1 MALPFGSPYNKNR
14 SNFPY
19 ILRGSYD
26 GYSYETESAL
36 RVGWEPEVSP
46 FDKDFDKTFLK
57 RCRAY
62 DNNGKDFDIE
72 YVFNM
77 LDNKR
82 YISDGVIST
91 VVAPEGQKNKMGD
104 TKLDVVYY

>member
-1 MALPFGSPYNKNR
+1 M
-14 SNFPY
+14 
-19 ILRGSYD
+19 
-26 GYSYETESAL
+26 
-36 RVGWEPEVSP
+36 
-46 FDKDFDKTFLK
+46 

-62 DNNGKDFDIE
+62 DINGKDFDIE

>member
-1 MALPFGSPYNKNR
+1 
-14 SNFPY
+14 
-19 ILRGSYD
+19 
-26 GYSYETESAL
+26 
-36 RVGWEPEVSP
+36 
-46 FDKDFDKTFLK
+46 
-57 RCRAY
+57 
-62 DNNGKDFDIE
+62 
-72 YVFNM
+72 M